1 MIEVI
6 PAIIAKDFK
15 ELKEKIKRVEPYV
28 KWVQF
33 DAIDGEFANNHSW
46 NNPED
51 LKQLKTNLKLEAH
64 LLIKNPELVID
75 NWINSGV
82 SRIVFHYSS
91 TEKHQEIIE
100 KVKKAGLEVG
110 IAINPEISV
119 EIVGQY
125 INQLDLVIVMT
136 VNPGWSGQGF
146 MEDMLGKIEQLR
158 SKYPNVKIGV
168 DGGVNVETAPKVIK
182 AGANILAVGS
192 AIFKSD
198 NIRKSIKQLID
209 QGRSLK

>member
-6 PAIIAKDFK
+6 PAIIAKGFE
-15 ELKEKIKRVEPYV
+15 ELKEKIKRIEPYV

-75 NWINSGV
+75 NWVSSGV

-110 IAINPEISV
+110 IAINPEISIEV
-119 EIVGQY
+119 VDQY
-125 INQLDLVIVMT
+125 INQLDLVLVMT

-158 SKYPNVKIGV
+158 SKYPDVKIGV
-168 DGGVNVETAPKVIK
+168 DGGVSIETAPKIIK
-182 AGANILAVGS
+182 AGADVLFSGS
-192 AIFKSD
+192 AVLNSQ
-198 NIRKSIKQLID
+198 NIEETIRQLK
-209 QGRSLK
+209 GE